1 MDVIEETVRAI
12 KLDLL
17 GPAKHPC
24 GWKAIRMCSAPARQY
39 KASRQKLSQSS
50 RRMKKRS
57 HAQNSCATSA
67 LRSERGC
74 P

>member
-1 MDVIEETVRAI
+1 MAREGPIPVPEIGLEVVVDVIEETVRAI

-39 KASRQKLSQSS
+39 KASRQKYRNPLG
-50 RRMKKRS
+50 
-57 HAQNSCATSA
+57 
-67 LRSERGC
+67 E
-74 P
+74 